1 MKYFKLSEFDCKETG
16 ENRMDLEFLDKLDD
30 LREKCDF
37 PFIINS
43 GFRSKAHSREVV
55 KPIPGM
61 HTEGKAADIRVSN
74 GFERGLIVEHAI
86 RMGFNGIGVAK
97 TFIHVDTRE
106 GDLIV
111 WSY

>member
-1 MKYFKLSEFDCKETG
+1 MKYFKRSEFDCKETG
-16 ENRMDLEFLDKLDD
+16 ENRMEPAFLDKLDD
-30 LREKCDF
+30 LRERCGI

-43 GFRSKAHSREVV
+43 GFRSKGHSKEVV

-74 GFERGLIVEHAI
+74 GMERGLIVEHAI
-86 RMGFNGIGVAK
+86 RMGFKGIGIAK
-97 TFIHVDTRE
+97 TFIHVDTRGGE
-106 GDLIV
+106 LVI